1 MKCQECN
8 WDNRPDRRF
17 CAECGVQ
24 LILVCASCRTRN
36 EVGERFCGQ
45 CGLFL
50 EEGAPLVSPSLR
62 ALRSHTPQHL
72 AEKILRSRSAIEG
85 ERKRVTVLFAD
96 MKGSMEFL
104 SERDPEEAGAILDAV
119 IEWMAEAVHCYEGT
133 VSQIAGD
140 GIMALF
146 GAPLAHE
153 DHALR
158 ACYAALRMQ
167 ESMRRYGAE
176 TRHAYGIEVQIR
188 IGLNSGEVVVS
199 SIGSD
204 SHMNYTAVG
213 ATVHLAARMEQTA
226 SPGTIRITDNVA
238 QLVEGQIDVKPLGP
252 IPVKGLVHP
261 VEAFEVVGAGSLR
274 TRFQA
279 SAARGLARFVGRGHE
294 LAELGRALD
303 RAREGCGQ
311 VVALVGEAGV
321 GKSRLIHEFARLPGT
336 TETARVLA
344 CASVSCGKATG
355 YMPAID
361 LLKDYFQIVPGDDH
375 SSIRRKVSA
384 AVAAFGGAL
393 EAMVTPLLA
402 LLDVPVNGD
411 WQKLDPPRRR
421 ERMHD
426 AVKSLLLRESRAK
439 PLVVVFED
447 LHWID
452 AEMQALLDGL
462 VEGLLAAPV
471 LFLVSYRSEYH
482 HKWTSKALYTQHRL
496 TCLSAEDAQVLL
508 RDLLGD
514 DPSVEALKFPLAE
527 RTAGNPLFL
536 EESVR
541 SLVQTG
547 ILEGSRGAYRLV
559 RSSESVDI
567 PATAQA
573 ILAARI
579 DRLAA
584 EDKQLLQSAAVIATS
599 GNAVPLTLL
608 REIATG
614 PEEVLRARLSRLQAA
629 ELLYEA
635 TLFPDLEYAFQHA
648 LTHETAY
655 AGILHQRRRALHA
668 AVVEVIEGLHRDRL
682 PEQVE
687 RLAHHSLNGECW
699 EKAVRYLHAAAH
711 KAGGRS
717 AYREAATCYDEALAA
732 LAHLPDGRAK
742 LELGLSLRFEAN
754 FQLLPL
760 GELSRAI
767 RLLEEAEPLAE
778 GLGDRRRLARLRA
791 QIGDGLWA
799 RGAYDAAIEA
809 VRRAQGIALAI
820 GERSVQINVARLFGM
835 IHYARGEFRT
845 AVDGLRAALKLL
857 EEEKLSVRSRTF
869 YGVYLRVG
877 LGRSLASLGRFGE
890 ALRATME
897 AKEIAESTG
906 DLHDLSIA
914 YHAAGLVHAQKG
926 EYETAI
932 RILERGRDICERGSL
947 AVTLKVLVIDL
958 GGAYAQYGRAEEAIG
973 VIEEGLRRAPE
984 VQMFAG
990 DWQTKLAEAYLCAGK
1005 FEDAREIARGALELS
1020 RSMGQQGAE
1029 AQCLC
1034 LLGDIESAGPIGQA
1048 ETAEGIYREAMVRSE
1063 ALGMRPL
1070 VARCH
1075 FGLARLARRTGPP
1088 SRSRAHLDAAASLFR
1103 EMDIGFWLEKAAG
1116 SDVIPS

>member
-1 MKCQECN
+1 M
-8 WDNRPDRRF
+8 
-17 CAECGVQ
+17 
-24 LILVCASCRTRN
+24 LVCLSCKARN

-45 CGLFL
+45 CGVFL
-50 EEGAPLVSPSLR
+50 EEGGPLASPSLR

-72 AEKILRSRSAIEG
+72 AEKILRSRGTVEG

-96 MKGSMEFL
+96 VKGSTELL

-133 VSQIAGD
+133 ISQVAGD

-153 DHALR
+153 DHGLR
-158 ACYAALRMQ
+158 ACYAALRMH
-167 ESMRRYGAE
+167 ESMRCYGAE

-199 SIGSD
+199 SIGDD

-238 QLVEGQIDVKPLGP
+238 RLVEGQIDMKPLGP

-261 VEAFEVVGAGSLR
+261 VEAFEVMGAGSLR

-279 SAARGLARFVGRGHE
+279 SAARGLASFVGRDHE
-294 LAELGRALD
+294 LAELERALD

-336 TETARVLA
+336 TEKARVLA
-344 CASVSCGKATG
+344 CASVSCGRSTS

-361 LLKDYFQIVPGDDH
+361 LLKDYFQIVQGDNH
-375 SSIRRKVSA
+375 SSIRRKVSTV
-384 AVAAFGGAL
+384 VAALGGAL
-393 EAMVTPLLA
+393 DAMVTPLLA
-402 LLDVPVNGD
+402 LLDVPVDED
-411 WQKLDPPRRR
+411 WQALDPPRRR
-421 ERMHD
+421 QRMHD
-426 AVKSLLLRESRAK
+426 AMKGLLLRESRAK

-452 AEMQALLDGL
+452 AQMQALLDGL
-462 VEGLLAAPV
+462 VEGLQAAP
-471 LFLVSYRSEYH
+471 LLLLVSYRPEYRH
-482 HKWTSKALYTQHRL
+482 EWASKALYTQHRL
-496 TCLSAEDAQVLL
+496 TCLSPEDARVLL
-508 RDLLGD
+508 RDLLGN
-514 DPSVEALKFPLAE
+514 DPSVEALKSALAE

-536 EESVR
+536 EESIR

-547 ILEGSRGAYRLV
+547 VLEGSRGAYRLV
-559 RSSESVDI
+559 RSSEAIDI

-584 EDKQLLQSAAVIATS
+584 EDKQLLQSAAVIAMS
-599 GNAVPLTLL
+599 GNEVPLTLL
-608 REIATG
+608 REIADEPG
-614 PEEVLRARLSRLQAA
+614 EVLRARLDRLQAA
-629 ELLYEA
+629 ELLFEA

-655 AGILHQRRRALHA
+655 AGILHKRRRTLHA
-668 AVVEVIEGLHRDRL
+668 AVVEAIERLHPNRL
-682 PEQVE
+682 PEHFE

-699 EKAVRYLHAAAH
+699 DKAVRYLHAAAH
-711 KAGGRS
+711 KAGSRS

-754 FQLLPL
+754 FGLLPL

-767 RLLEEAEPLAE
+767 QLLEEAEPLAE
-778 GLGDRRRLARLRA
+778 SLGDRRRLARLLA

-809 VRRAQGIALAI
+809 VGRAQRIALTI
-820 GERSVQINVARLFGM
+820 DERRVQINVARLV
-835 IHYARGEFRT
+835 EFRT
-845 AVDGLRAALKLL
+845 GIDGLSSALKLL
-857 EEEKLSVRSRTF
+857 DEEKLSVRSRTF

-877 LGRSLASLGRFGE
+877 LGLSLAPLGRFGE
-890 ALRATME
+890 ALRTTME
-897 AKEIAESTG
+897 AREIAESTG

-914 YHAAGLVHAQKG
+914 YHAAGLVHVQKG
-926 EYETAI
+926 EYEPAI

-947 AVTLKVLVIDL
+947 GVILKVLAVDL
-958 GGAYAQYGRAEEAIG
+958 GGAYAQYGRAEEAIR
-973 VIEEGLRRAPE
+973 VIEEALRRASD
-984 VQMFAG
+984 VQVFAG
-990 DWQTKLAEAYLCAGK
+990 DWQTKLAEAHLCAGK
-1005 FEDAREIARGALELS
+1005 FEEAREIARGALELS
-1020 RSMGQQGAE
+1020 RSIGQRSAE
-1029 AQCLC
+1029 AQCLH
-1034 LLGDIESAGPIGQA
+1034 LLGDIESAGQVGQP
-1048 ETAEGIYREAMVRSE
+1048 ETVEEIYREAMVRSE

-1075 FGLARLARRTGPP
+1075 FSLARLARTTGKLA
-1088 SRSRAHLDAAASLFR
+1088 RSREHLDAAASLFR
-1103 EMDIGFWLEKAAG
+1103 EMDMGFWLEKAAG
-1116 SDVIPS
+1116 WDVMHS